1 MVNIYN
7 SATPFYLSVC
17 EYGNLLMK
25 MDNKAGGGEVKQ
37 HPHNQPTSISHF
49 YPTIWNIEKL
59 LPGIPT
65 FPFFFGKLEEGMQ
78 ESKWTNR
85 LQTWCHKPITA
96 NKARIQNSL
105 QIKSQNS
112 RRQSIK
118 QIEEWGMSFQWN
130 CYLRSSISVLIDLL
144 GWSIRRN
151 SSLCK

>member
-65 FPFFFGKLEEGMQ
+65 FPFFGKLEEGMQ
-78 ESKWTNR
+78 ESKWTNK
-85 LQTWCHKPITA
+85 LQTQCH
-96 NKARIQNSL
+96 NGQQGQNSEQL
-105 QIKSQNS
+105 PNKISKIVDIKVSN
-112 RRQSIK
+112 
-118 QIEEWGMSFQWN
+118 E
-130 CYLRSSISVLIDLL
+130 
-144 GWSIRRN
+144 
-151 SSLCK
+151 